1 MKRFVEVPVK
11 YPIAEISVKQ
21 NLIPSTT
28 DHGEFRISCIPKSDM
43 ARAAS
48 NVKGVYTVNLAK
60 IHAKRCHK
68 EMMQQ
73 PSIE

>member
-28 DHGEFRISCIPKSDM
+28 DHGVFRFSCIPKSDM

-48 NVKGVYTVNLAK
+48 DVKGVYTVNLAK
-60 IHAKRCHK
+60 IHAKRCHE